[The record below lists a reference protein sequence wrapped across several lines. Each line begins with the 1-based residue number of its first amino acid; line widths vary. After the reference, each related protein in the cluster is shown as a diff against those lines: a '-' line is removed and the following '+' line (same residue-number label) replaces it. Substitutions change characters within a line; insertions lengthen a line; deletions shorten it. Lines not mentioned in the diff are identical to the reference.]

1 MVPGFAVCTVLGHF
15 GMGGVELGSYPVK
28 TACKAVFLALERGF
42 IRADVLMAFYS
53 VCRIGVA
60 GLVLCAVYMYSFF
73 ARFSPKSGHRG
84 GRCVG
89 GVRGAYIS
97 GLAGAFVAPSPLY
110 LAEHFG
116 AIVVDVGRRMWNCL
130 GGPNADVGRQR
141 KIALLVDIK
150 NPGHK
155 PGAFHIYTTRRKLR
169 VPPGKESRLLFSRGP
184 LQNGYFGSYEK
195 TPGINPGFFM
205 YI

>member
-1 MVPGFAVCTVLGHF
+1 MVPGFAVCTVLGRF

-73 ARFSPKSGHRG
+73 VRFSPKSGHRG

-89 GVRGAYIS
+89 GVRGAYIR

-110 LAEHFG
+110 LAKHFG
-116 AIVVDVGRRMWNCL
+116 AIVVDVERRLWNGL
-130 GGPNADVGRQR
+130 GGPNATVGRHR

-155 PGAFHIYTTRRKLR
+155 PGIFHIYTTRRKLR
-169 VPPGKESRLLFSRGP
+169 VPP
-184 LQNGYFGSYEK
+184 EK
-195 TPGINPGFFM
+195 KAACCLAAAPCKTDILAVMKKPRA
-205 YI
+205 